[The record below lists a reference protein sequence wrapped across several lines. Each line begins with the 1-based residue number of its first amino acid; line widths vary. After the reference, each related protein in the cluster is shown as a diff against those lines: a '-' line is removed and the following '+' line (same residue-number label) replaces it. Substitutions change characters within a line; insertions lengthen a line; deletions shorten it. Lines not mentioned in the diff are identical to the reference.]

1 MRKRMVHVVIGNR
14 LTRVVRAVFNPR
26 LSVWLLAMVSILL
39 GGSPGYGAEVNG
51 IYTEPTTKDLGE
63 LFKID
68 LLKGIKVR
76 GWIDGYFEGNFNHPK
91 RATVDANQG
100 LSVVKSRDLTIE
112 GRTFDVHDLSFSFSL
127 AELEIEKVPEMGG
140 VGAKF
145 DLAFGDTQDIIVD
158 TIKGAIGKNSVS
170 DFDRYVQH
178 ASISYLAP
186 LGRGLRL
193 DFGKFVTHIGGET
206 IETIKNLNY
215 SHAFF
220 YTYAIPFQDLG
231 LRMHYEWTD
240 TFYTEF
246 YILNGWNATSDN
258 NKAKTFGPSIGWS
271 PSPQFS
277 LTLNYLVGNEQTDNN
292 KIFENL
298 RHLVDAQ
305 LTLTPMEPL
314 NLSFNFDYGFEDG
327 AIGGIK
333 DARWYGATGWL
344 RYKVTDVFEPSF
356 RAEWYRDESG
366 FTTGVPQTLVG
377 LTLTLG
383 YKIGVGTMANILLRP
398 EYRFDISNKG
408 FFTRGA
414 DFQAAK
420 TQHTL
425 GIGAVFYF

>member
-1 MRKRMVHVVIGNR
+1 M
-14 LTRVVRAVFNPR
+14 
-26 LSVWLLAMVSILL
+26 LATLSILL
-39 GGSPGYGAEVNG
+39 GGGLGHGAEVNG

-63 LFKID
+63 LTKID
-68 LLKGIKVR
+68 ILKGIKLR

-91 RATVDANQG
+91 RSTANANQDF
-100 LSVVKSRDLTIE
+100 SIVKLRDLTIE
-112 GRTFDVHDLSFSFSL
+112 DQVFDVHDQSFSFSL
-127 AELEIEKVPEMGG
+127 GELEIEKVPDMGG

-145 DLAFGDTQDIIVD
+145 DLAFGDTMDIIVD
-158 TIKGAIGKNSVS
+158 SIKAASGPNSLS

-186 LGRGLRL
+186 LGNGLRL

-206 IETIKNLNY
+206 IETIKNVNY

-220 YTYAIPFQDLG
+220 FTYAIPFQDLG
-231 LRMHYEWTD
+231 LRMHYDWAE
-240 TFYTEF
+240 TFYSEF
-246 YILNGWNATSDN
+246 YLLNGWNVTSDN
-258 NKAKTFGPSIGWS
+258 NKAKTFGPSMGWN

-292 KIFENL
+292 KFFDNL
-298 RHLVDAQ
+298 RHLVDSQ
-305 LTLTPMEPL
+305 VNVTPLEGL
-314 NLSFNFDYGFEDG
+314 NLSVNVDYGLEDG
-327 AIGGIK
+327 AIGGTK
-333 DARWYGATGWL
+333 TAMWYGVTGVA
-344 RYKVTDVFEPSF
+344 RYQLTDTLEPAF
-356 RAEWYRDESG
+356 RAEWYRDEDG

-383 YKIGVGTMANILLRP
+383 YKIGLGNLANILLRP
-398 EYRFDISNKG
+398 EYRVDISNKD

-414 DFQAAK
+414 EFRTTK